1 MKFQIHRTENGSI
14 QIGRP
19 KGAPL
24 EAPQEVKEW
33 MLLLEEED
41 LIPMASMAFRYAI
54 DLLDAPRWV
63 VLIGIVDQIY
73 REAAKADSISLS
85 DMPFYSEVLRQ
96 GLRSNI
102 EGVAVRLGR
111 EPIDVAAEVLALMTP
126 DDSGDLEDRCAS
138 GHTI

>member
-33 MLLLEEED
+33 ILLLEEED

-54 DLLDAPRWV
+54 DLLDTPRWV

-73 REAAKADSISLS
+73 REAAKTDSIPPS
-85 DMPFYSEVLRQ
+85 DMPFYSEILLQ
-96 GLRSNI
+96 GMRSNI

-111 EPIDVAAEVLALMTP
+111 EPIDIAAEILASMTP
-126 DDSGDLEDRCAS
+126 DKGEPKS
-138 GHTI
+138 